1 MASTAHTLA
10 GARDPDDSAD
20 PGESADLTVARRIL
34 GLEAEGLIAL
44 ADALDESFVAAL
56 DLLDAVSGRIIV
68 SGMGKSGHVA
78 RKIAATLASTG
89 SPAQF
94 VHPGEASHGDLG
106 MITEKDAVVAISNSG
121 RTAELGD
128 LVAYTRRFDIPLIA
142 ITGRRASTL
151 GEAANVTLV
160 LPEVPEACPM
170 GLAPTTSTT
179 MTLALGDAMA
189 IALLERRGFSEEDF
203 QRFHP
208 GGALG
213 NMLLK
218 VTDVMHGIDEL
229 PLCTRDTRMDEAI
242 LIMTT
247 KRFGCVGVV
256 DDSGDL
262 IGIITDGDLRRHMD
276 PDLLAR
282 RAGEVMTPEPQTIR
296 LQALAAEALGVMN
309 MRERPITSIFVVEGR
324 CPRGIVHIHDCLRAG
339 VA

>member
-1 MASTAHTLA
+1 MASNAQTLV
-10 GARDPDDSAD
+10 GARNR
-20 PGESADLTVARRIL
+20 GESADLAVARRIL

-44 ADALDESFVAAL
+44 ADGLDENFVAAL

-142 ITGRRASTL
+142 ITKRRASTL

-256 DDSGDL
+256 DDSGGL

>member
-1 MASTAHTLA
+1 MASTAQTLA
-10 GARDPDDSAD
+10 GARDPDDSAA
-20 PGESADLTVARRIL
+20 PRESADLTVARRIL

-106 MITEKDAVVAISNSG
+106 MITEKDAVIAISNSG
-121 RTAELGD
+121 HTTELGD

-142 ITGRRASTL
+142 ITARHASTL
-151 GEAANVTLV
+151 AEAANLTIV

-179 MTLALGDAMA
+179 MTLALGDAIA
-189 IALLERRGFSEEDF
+189 IALLERRGFSAEDF

-208 GGALG
+208 GGTLG

-218 VTDVMHGIDEL
+218 VTDVMHGTDEL

-256 DDSGDL
+256 DESGDL

-276 PDLLAR
+276 PDLLGR

-309 MRERPITSIFVVEGR
+309 MRERPITSVFVVEGR